1 MPEDPSQEIEEPLEP
16 EADAG
21 AEEEELEPEN
31 SPAPEPRGAAPSG
44 PRNNTQQEVA
54 YLRRLIDQN
63 IPVSVKIRG
72 GEMVSGVIEY
82 YDTSFIRLTREGQS
96 NLFIFKKDIVYLR
109 EDAPL
114 RSEDAPLAEATPAPS
129 RRTPPPDSPAEPAA
143 S

>member
-1 MPEDPSQEIEEPLEP
+1 MPEEIDEPLEAENESP
-16 EADAG
+16 
-21 AEEEELEPEN
+21 AEEVEAEDSP
-31 SPAPEPRGAAPSG
+31 SPARESRGGAPSG
-44 PRNNTQQEVA
+44 PRNNTQQEVG

-96 NLFIFKKDIVYLR
+96 NLFIFKKDILYLR

-114 RSEDAPLAEATPAPS
+114 AETTPAETATS
-129 RRTPPPDSPAEPAA
+129 
-143 S
+143 

>member
-1 MPEDPSQEIEEPLEP
+1 MPEEPSQEMEEPLEL
-16 EADAG
+16 ESEAG
-21 AEEEELEPEN
+21 AEEPEAEE
-31 SPAPEPRGAAPSG
+31 SSASAPEPRGAAPSG

-72 GEMVSGVIEY
+72 GELVSGVIEY

-96 NLFIFKKDIVYLR
+96 NLFIFKKDILYLR

-114 RSEDAPLAEATPAPS
+114 
-129 RRTPPPDSPAEPAA
+129 AEPAPVETAA

>member
-1 MPEDPSQEIEEPLEP
+1 MPEDPSQEVEEPLEP
-16 EADAG
+16 EGEADAD
-21 AEEEELEPEN
+21 AEEHEAD
-31 SPAPEPRGAAPSG
+31 SPAPAPRGGGPSG

-72 GEMVSGVIEY
+72 GELVSGVIEY
-82 YDTSFIRLTREGQS
+82 YDSSFIRLTREGQS
-96 NLFIFKKDIVYLR
+96 NLFIFKKDILYLR

-114 RSEDAPLAEATPAPS
+114 RGEDAPLAEAAPVE
-129 RRTPPPDSPAEPAA
+129 TAA